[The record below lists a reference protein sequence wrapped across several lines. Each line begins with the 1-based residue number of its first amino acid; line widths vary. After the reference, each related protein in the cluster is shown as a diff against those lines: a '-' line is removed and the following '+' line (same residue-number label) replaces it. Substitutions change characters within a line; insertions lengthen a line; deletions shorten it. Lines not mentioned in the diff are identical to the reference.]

1 LFHGLLTAL
10 RFALAR
16 VGAPWHLRG
25 KQPSGAGAMSNDTIP
40 FDRRSALI
48 AGIGASALAALPSS
62 GLAQSVAGPATFAP
76 QPLPFD
82 PAAVPG
88 LSARLLTSHHD
99 NNYVGAVKRLG
110 AIRGEF
116 AKLDMATAPGF
127 AINGLKREELIA
139 WNSIILHEIYFSGLG
154 NANRPGTRLANAI
167 ERDFG
172 SMARW
177 QAEYGAMG
185 KALGGGSGWVML
197 AWSAHD
203 RRLVNTWAADHTMVL
218 AGGSPILVLD
228 MYEHAYAM
236 DFGAKAAAYVDAVMA
251 ATNWTAADAR
261 FAKASA

>member
-1 LFHGLLTAL
+1 MTIDRRTAL
-10 RFALAR
+10 
-16 VGAPWHLRG
+16 V
-25 KQPSGAGAMSNDTIP
+25 
-40 FDRRSALI
+40 
-48 AGIGASALAALPSS
+48 AGIGAGALVALPASA
-62 GLAQSVAGPATFAP
+62 GAQTAAFAP

-88 LSARLLTSHHD
+88 LSAKLLTSHHD

-116 AKLDMATAPGF
+116 GKLDMATAPGF

-139 WNSIILHEIYFSGLG
+139 WNSMVLHEIYFSGLG
-154 NANRPGTRLANAI
+154 TPNRPGTPLASAI

-177 QAEYGAMG
+177 QAEYVAMG
-185 KALGGGSGWVML
+185 NALGGGSGWVIL
-197 AWSAHD
+197 TWSSHD
-203 RRLVNTWAADHTMVL
+203 RRLVNTWAADHTMTL
-218 AGGSPILVLD
+218 AGATPILVLD